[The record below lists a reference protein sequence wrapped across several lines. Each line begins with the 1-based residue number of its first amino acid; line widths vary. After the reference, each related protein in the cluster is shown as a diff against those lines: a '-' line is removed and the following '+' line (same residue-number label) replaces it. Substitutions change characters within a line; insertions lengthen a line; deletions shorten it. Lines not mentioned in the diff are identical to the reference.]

1 MPRFWQVDCAVRV
14 LSSVVSALPVA
25 PARRFL
31 HMCYCC
37 ADTDAVVDFYVQA
50 LGMREVMRNPLH
62 PSDGSL
68 LGIEG
73 EIVSGAAFLY
83 DSRGAR
89 TSASIEVQEWVS
101 PTMVGTPISDP
112 TRVGMQA
119 LGFAVA
125 DVDVAVRRLESAGAT
140 VLGRGSSP
148 WCPTWVTL
156 ADPFG
161 TRLDLLGDP
170 MVPVDEVRLRHLR
183 ITVTDLDASR
193 PWYHGLGFVDVD
205 SHGIDSAEFLGLE
218 KIDDPDSK
226 KPSARV
232 ERMKLPDERCE
243 VVLVQWTS
251 PTSHGR
257 HPEMANHAGLFRTA
271 VSVDD
276 TRRSYDEFR
285 AAGWTFEREP
295 RQVELEGTNVPD
307 MWICFLN
314 DPDGVPFEFVQRP
327 RDAFRDRD

>member
-1 MPRFWQVDCAVRV
+1 MATTTDSRSGQ
-14 LSSVVSALPVA
+14 LEA

-31 HMCYCC
+31 HICYCC
-37 ADTDAVVDFYVQA
+37 AETDAVVDFYVQA
-50 LGMREVMRNPLH
+50 LGLREVMRNPLH

-68 LGIEG
+68 LGIDG

-101 PTMVGTPISDP
+101 PAMVGEPLSDP

-119 LGFAVA
+119 IGFAVA
-125 DVDVAVRRLESAGAT
+125 DVGAVVERIIFHGGTL
-140 VLGRGSSP
+140 LGRGSSP
-148 WCPTWVTL
+148 WSASWATL
-156 ADPFG
+156 SDPFG
-161 TRLDLLGDP
+161 TRLDIVGDP
-170 MVPVDEVRLRHLR
+170 LVPVDEVRLRHLR
-183 ITVTDLDASR
+183 ITVTDLDTSE
-193 PWYHGLGFVDVD
+193 PWYRGLGFIDVD
-205 SHGIDSAEFLGLE
+205 THDVTKTDFMGFS
-218 KIDDPDSK
+218 PDGE
-226 KPSARV
+226 AAV
-232 ERMKLPDERCE
+232 EVRRLRLPDERCE
-243 VVLVQWTS
+243 VVLMQWTS
-251 PTSHGR
+251 PPSHGR
-257 HPEMANHAGLFRTA
+257 HPVEANHAGLFRTA

-285 AAGWTFEREP
+285 ENGWVFERAP

>member
-1 MPRFWQVDCAVRV
+1 MLGV
-14 LSSVVSALPVA
+14 LSSAVTSNTRIHHGPPEA

-31 HMCYCC
+31 HICYCC
-37 ADTDAVVDFYVQA
+37 ADTDAIVDFYVQA
-50 LGMREVMRNPLH
+50 LGLREVMRNPLH

-68 LGIEG
+68 LGIDG

-89 TSASIEVQEWVS
+89 TSASIEVQEWVN
-101 PTMVGTPISDP
+101 PPMVGSPIDDP

-119 LGFAVA
+119 IGFAVA
-125 DVDVAVRRLESAGAT
+125 DVDAAIQSVTSCGGKL
-140 VLGRGSSP
+140 LGRGSTP
-148 WCPTWVTL
+148 WASTWATL

-161 TRLDLLGDP
+161 TRLDVMGDLS
-170 MVPVDEVRLRHLR
+170 VPVDQVRIRHLR
-183 ITVTDLDASR
+183 ITVTDLAESVA
-193 PWYHGLGFVDVD
+193 WYHGLGFIDVD
-205 SHGIDSAEFLGLE
+205 THELSEVDFLGFASDAGIDVAVRRL
-218 KIDDPDSK
+218 
-226 KPSARV
+226 R
-232 ERMKLPDERCE
+232 LPDERCE
-243 VVLVQWTS
+243 LVLLQWKS
-251 PTSHGR
+251 PVSHGR

-276 TRRSYDEFR
+276 TRRSFDEFR
-285 AAGWTFEREP
+285 AAGWVFEREP

-327 RDAFRDRD
+327 RDAFRDRE